1 MKIIQW
7 VVDQHA
13 RSLAG
18 NYYRQC
24 GLFAFIAQ
32 CPDGEY
38 QASTLLGA
46 KYSIPSHG
54 AFAAGGKIECLMPG
68 GLGSAALPRDDYF
81 YEVKRS
87 LARSRPAPRQRGA
100 QIISGCDA
108 FAGDTLA
115 FREFDKVDVRV
126 AEIHPCIFPGF
137 HHASAVLVVGVA
149 HRLVVAV
156 VPDDREDGNAI
167 AGLGPETGGA
177 VHHRAIADGTDHLTI
192 WSSELGA
199 DGCPDAPAK

>member
-18 NYYRQC
+18 NYYRRC

-38 QASTLLGA
+38 QAAPLLGE
-46 KYSIPSHG
+46 KYSIPSYG
-54 AFAAGGKIECLMPG
+54 TLAAGGKIECLMPG
-68 GLGSAALPRDDYF
+68 GLCAPPLAGDDHFDEVRLAIARGGHAAL
-81 YEVKRS
+81 
-87 LARSRPAPRQRGA
+87 QRGP
-100 QIISGCDA
+100 QIVARRDPL
-108 FAGDTLA
+108 AGDTLA